1 VARERGGIIATLV
14 SLLFL
19 ALLLLGI
26 YLARHPLLRFAAGQL
41 IVEDALE
48 KSDAII
54 VLSDDNFYA
63 DRATRAAE
71 LFRQN
76 LAPVV
81 VASGIRLRP
90 YAGISE
96 LMTHDLIER
105 GVPKEKIIPFPQDA
119 DNTKRKPKL
128 CENAAGKKLENG
140 NCGHVELSYPPRQIY
155 RQQDFWPQH
164 YRSHGQRR
172 DGDFDPAN
180 WYDHRKAVKRF
191 VHEVAGYLLAVW
203 NSMERLVKR
212 RVLPCLGAGASR
224 TTAVGYC
231 FTGHP
236 DLLHAIPLYI
246 G

>member
-1 VARERGGIIATLV
+1 MNSPGWRRERGGIIATLV

-54 VLSDDNFYA
+54 ILSDDNFYA

-119 DNTKRKPKL
+119 DNTKEEAEALRKLLQEKSWKTVIVVTS
-128 CENAAGKKLENG
+128 NYHTRRAKYIVSRIFGGGITVRMA
-140 NCGHVELSYPPRQIY
+140 SA
-155 RQQDFWPQH
+155 
-164 YRSHGQRR
+164 R

-203 NSMERLVKR
+203 ELH
-212 RVLPCLGAGASR
+212 GAQG
-224 TTAVGYC
+224 
-231 FTGHP
+231 
-236 DLLHAIPLYI
+236 
-246 G
+246 